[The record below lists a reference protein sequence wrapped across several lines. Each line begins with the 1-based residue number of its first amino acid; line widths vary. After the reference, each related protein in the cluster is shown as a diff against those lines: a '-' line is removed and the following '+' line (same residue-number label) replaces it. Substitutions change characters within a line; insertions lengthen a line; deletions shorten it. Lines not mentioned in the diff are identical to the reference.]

1 MTGASAKPGK
11 SDFLSANHA
20 IPATAETISKRASLT
35 DREPVSMRDPLDGT
49 FQRSSNLAAPS
60 RNWAG
65 DSVRDILRDCE
76 RQGLLDELRHAL
88 GVATNNDHGAMRAVR
103 DLVYELAG
111 AKDRDLAVDALIYAT
126 GVAEFDLLSL
136 RDYASKHGLSP
147 EGFRQHVLAVQHRL
161 NLPPRPMQHSDA
173 D

>member
-1 MTGASAKPGK
+1 MHSE
-11 SDFLSANHA
+11 SDFRSANRA
-20 IPATAETISKRASLT
+20 ISETAETIARRASLNVS
-35 DREPVSMRDPLDGT
+35 EPVSMREPLDRT

-60 RNWAG
+60 RDGAG

-76 RQGLLDELRHAL
+76 QQGLLDELRQAL
-88 GVATNNDHGAMRAVR
+88 GVATNNDDCAVRAVR

-147 EGFRQHVLAVQHRL
+147 EGFRQHVLATQHRL
-161 NLPPRPMQHSDA
+161 GLPPRPMQYSDA
-173 D
+173 Y